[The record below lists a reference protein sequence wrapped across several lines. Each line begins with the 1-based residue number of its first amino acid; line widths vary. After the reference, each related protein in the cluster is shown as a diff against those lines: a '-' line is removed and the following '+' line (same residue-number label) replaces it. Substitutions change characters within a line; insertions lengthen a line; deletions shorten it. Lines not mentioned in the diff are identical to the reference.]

1 MPAPAADNAAPAHA
15 EPLKIA
21 VVKPETT
28 QGDQR
33 RTRNGK
39 FTLAQLRQTDALVP
53 LQSGTNQF
61 DSQKGKTGFG
71 MPRNTATKVEM
82 ADEGIERQWFVEPE
96 KNDPVIRLQSG
107 SNQFESQKGM
117 TAFGA
122 SRDVKGKHL
131 KRIWELEFP
140 EEAIQEKPINASHG
154 NGQ

>member
-61 DSQKGKTGFG
+61 DSQKG
-71 MPRNTATKVEM
+71 
-82 ADEGIERQWFVEPE
+82 
-96 KNDPVIRLQSG
+96 
-107 SNQFESQKGM
+107 M